1 MRKCP
6 KCNSLVGADLTEHCG
21 VPLEPPPEEEEGISA
36 AATVALSP
44 EQIAK
49 LTGGALAGEP
59 PPRRRSGRTT
69 AAASPP
75 PARPPSAG
83 FAAVRTRNRAADRAF
98 VLGLLAILPLFPIA
112 LAAFVYGILG
122 LSHAAQ
128 ESQATGRGK
137 AWLGVVSGALFGV
150 VWTAVTVS
158 VLLG

>member
-6 KCNSLVGADLTEHCG
+6 KCNSLVGADATEHCG
-21 VPLEPPPEEEEGISA
+21 VPLEAFAEEGISA

-44 EQIAK
+44 EQIAR
-49 LTGGALAGEP
+49 LTGGSP
-59 PPRRRSGRTT
+59 PSEESPRPRSGRTT
-69 AAASPP
+69 LQATP
-75 PARPPSAG
+75 PARPPSTG
-83 FAAVRTRNRAADRAF
+83 FAAVATRNRAADRAF

-128 ESQATGRGK
+128 GAGATGRGK

>member
-6 KCNSLVGADLTEHCG
+6 KCNSLVGDDVTEHCG
-21 VPLEPPPEEEEGISA
+21 VPIDPPEQGISA

-44 EQIAK
+44 EQLAK
-49 LTGGALAGEP
+49 LTAESRQDEAHEVQ
-59 PPRRRSGRTT
+59 PPRHPSVPIPS
-69 AAASPP
+69 AKP

-83 FAAVRTRNRAADRAF
+83 FAAVAVHNRAADRAF

-128 ESQATGRGK
+128 TPRAQGRGK

-150 VWTAVTVS
+150 AWTALTVS
-158 VLLG
+158 FLLG